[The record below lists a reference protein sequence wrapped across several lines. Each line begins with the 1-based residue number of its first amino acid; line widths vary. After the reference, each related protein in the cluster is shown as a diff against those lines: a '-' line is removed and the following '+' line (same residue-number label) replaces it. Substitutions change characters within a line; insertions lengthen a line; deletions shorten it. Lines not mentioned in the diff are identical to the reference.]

1 MSRVFSYLSSKLR
14 ARRKTMADEPKLDIV
29 LRNDTGAAR
38 LYAHITGS
46 DQAGLV
52 LVGADGKT
60 TYRPASPAGTLHP
73 LGADC
78 SILVGGPGSSR
89 RVQVPRMAGAR
100 IWFCKDRP
108 LTFYV
113 NPGPALVEPSATN
126 ATDPNHDVEWG
137 FCEFTWNQQELYV
150 NVSFVDFVGL
160 PISLRLA
167 TAGGKVKTVPGL
179 PSDGLE
185 RVSARLEEQARRDGK
200 GWDKLVV
207 RDKGG
212 GRVLRALSPNA
223 GAVLAPGLFDGYYQ
237 AYVDAVWAKYAAS
250 DLTVDTQFK
259 WGRLKGRVDKAD
271 GKLTFAGSGQGGSSG
286 AKFGKPSAGDIFSC
300 STGPFAGGAGVTE
313 EQLNIGAR
321 LAAALNRSTLLDNAD
336 QPGGEKVETYYRQ
349 PVTNHFAR
357 ICHEVSVEAR
367 GYAFPYDDV
376 GPSDGKDQS
385 GFVNDP
391 NPKELTVCVGKP
403 LAG

>member
-1 MSRVFSYLSSKLR
+1 MT
-14 ARRKTMADEPKLDIV
+14 AEPATLDIV
-29 LRNDTGAAR
+29 LRNDTGAAQ

-46 DQAGLV
+46 DNAGLV
-52 LVGADGKT
+52 LIGADGKSA
-60 TYRPASPAGTLHP
+60 YRPVSPASTLQP

-100 IWFCKDRP
+100 IWFCKDRA
-108 LTFYV
+108 LTFFV

-126 ATDPNHDVEWG
+126 PTDPNYNVDWG

-167 TAGGKVKTVPGL
+167 TGDGRVKTVPGL
-179 PSDGLE
+179 PSDGLQT
-185 RVSARLEEQARRDGK
+185 VCGKLEEQARRDGK

-207 RDKGG
+207 RDKGS
-212 GRVLRALSPNA
+212 GRPLRALSPNA
-223 GAVLAPGLFDGYYQ
+223 GGVLAPGLFGGYYQ
-237 AYVDAVWAKYAAS
+237 AYVDAVWVKYAGE

-259 WGRLKGRVDKAD
+259 WGRVKGRVNGAD
-271 GKLTFAGSGQGGSSG
+271 GKLTFAGSGKAGSSG
-286 AKFGKPSAGDIFSC
+286 GTFGKPSAADIFSC

-321 LAAALNRSTLLDNAD
+321 LAAALNRSTLLGNAD
-336 QPGGEKVETYYRQ
+336 QPEGEKVETYYQQ

-357 ICHEVSVEAR
+357 ICHETSVEGR

-376 GPSDGKDQS
+376 GPAGGKDQS

-391 NPKELTVCVGKP
+391 NPKELTVCVGRP
-403 LAG
+403 LTE

>member
-1 MSRVFSYLSSKLR
+1 MT
-14 ARRKTMADEPKLDIV
+14 AEATLDIV
-29 LRNDTGAAR
+29 LRNETGSAQ

-46 DQAGLV
+46 DTSGLV
-52 LVGADGKT
+52 LIGADGKS
-60 TYRPASPAGTLHP
+60 TYRPVSPASTLQP

-89 RVQVPRMAGAR
+89 TVKVPRMAGAR
-100 IWFCKDRP
+100 IWFCKGRA
-108 LTFYV
+108 LTFLV

-126 ATDPNHDVEWG
+126 PTDANYNFDWG

-150 NVSFVDFVGL
+150 NVSYVDFVGL

-167 TAGGKVKTVPGL
+167 TRDGQVKTVPGL

-185 RVSARLEEQARRDGK
+185 RVCGKLEQQARSDGK

-207 RDKGG
+207 RDAGS

-223 GAVLAPGLFDGYYQ
+223 GEVLTPDLFRGYYG
-237 AYVDAVWAKYAAS
+237 AYVDAVWTKYAGE

-259 WGRLKGRVDKAD
+259 WGRVKGRVNKAD
-271 GKLTFAGSGQGGSSG
+271 GKLTFAGSGTEGSGGG
-286 AKFGKPSAGDIFSC
+286 AFGKPSAADIFSC
-300 STGPFAGGAGVTE
+300 STGPFAGGKGVTE

-321 LAAALNRSTLLDNAD
+321 LAAALNRSTLLVDAD
-336 QPGGEKVETYYRQ
+336 QPGGEVVANYYREA
-349 PVTNHFAR
+349 VTNHFAR
-357 ICHEVSVEAR
+357 ICHETSVGGR

-376 GPSDGKDQS
+376 GPLGGRDQS

-391 NPKELTVCVGKP
+391 NPRELAVCVGKP
-403 LAG
+403 LTE